1 MRVFLWFIWG
11 MLISTVNAQITEQ
24 WIESYR
30 VKKTYKLAGIEIQG
44 VENNDRSV
52 IQLLSGLVVG
62 DEISI
67 PGQQI
72 QYAVKKLWK
81 QGLFETIAIDI
92 AR

>member
-1 MRVFLWFIWG
+1 MRVFLWFIWV

-62 DEISI
+62 DGSRVCLK
-67 PGQQI
+67 PLQ
-72 QYAVKKLWK
+72 
-81 QGLFETIAIDI
+81 
-92 AR
+92 

>member
-52 IQLLSGLVVG
+52 IQLLS
-62 DEISI
+62 
-67 PGQQI
+67 
-72 QYAVKKLWK
+72 
-81 QGLFETIAIDI
+81 
-92 AR
+92 